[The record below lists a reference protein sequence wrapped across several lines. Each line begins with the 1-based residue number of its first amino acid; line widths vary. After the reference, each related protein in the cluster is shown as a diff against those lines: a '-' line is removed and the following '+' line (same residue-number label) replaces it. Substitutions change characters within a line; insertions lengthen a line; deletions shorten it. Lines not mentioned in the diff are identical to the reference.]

1 MKLQINGDF
10 REFNGPLRLS
20 ALVEILGLKP
30 DRVAVE
36 LNRSIVARE
45 RWGETDLREGDRLE
59 MVQFVGGGSQATS
72 GLRRWDS
79 GLTLLPARWS
89 TINRAAVALLVNILF
104 LDSILTRNE
113 PSLEC
118 FKHLA
123 YELF

>member
-10 REFNGPLRLS
+10 REFKDPLTLS
-20 ALVEILGLKP
+20 ALVEILGLRP

-45 RWGETDLREGDRLE
+45 RWPETDLREGDRLE

-79 GLTLLPARWS
+79 GLTLRPARWS
-89 TINRAAVALLVNILF
+89 TSTGLR
-104 LDSILTRNE
+104 
-113 PSLEC
+113 
-118 FKHLA
+118 
-123 YELF
+123 